1 MKIVAIENQLMRVER
16 QNWHFVKITTDEGI
30 TGVGEASLEGREKT
44 VAAAVD
50 ELSRYLIGEDPRPI
64 EHHWQRLHRHG
75 FWRGGVVLNSAI
87 AAIDQ
92 ALWDV
97 KGKALGVPVY
107 ELLGGPTR
115 TRVRVY
121 THAGGPTTEATVER
135 VHQLMELGYR
145 AFKLG
150 TALSIQAGGSS
161 EAMDERA
168 IIRRT
173 EEKIRA
179 VREAVGPDVDLMLDN
194 HGRFMP
200 AFAIELMHVLQ
211 PFNMLFLEELVPPE
225 NPAALEKVSLV
236 KANVPLATG
245 ERLFSK
251 WEFRE
256 LIERQL
262 VDVVQPDVCH
272 AGGIS
277 ELKKIAAMAEAS
289 YIKVAPHNPNG
300 PVATAASLH
309 LAAAIPNF
317 LILETAYAEP
327 FRSQVQKTGLMIE
340 DGWID
345 LPTTPGLGVVLDE
358 EVIRAHPYSPRDYPP
373 MYYPDG
379 SVADI

>member
-30 TGVGEASLEGREKT
+30 VGVGEASLEGREKT

-50 ELSRYLIGEDPRPI
+50 EFSRYLIGEDPGPI

-87 AAIDQ
+87 AGIEQ
-92 ALWDV
+92 ALWDI
-97 KGKALGVPVY
+97 KGKKLGAPVY

-115 TRVRVY
+115 KWVRVY
-121 THAGGPTTEATVER
+121 THAGGPSVEATVER
-135 VHQLMELGYR
+135 VHELMELGYR

-150 TALSIQAGGSS
+150 TALPIQAGGSP
-161 EAMDERA
+161 EPMDERQ

-173 EEKIRA
+173 EEKVRR

-200 AFAIELMHVLQ
+200 AFAIELMHALQ
-211 PFNMLFLEELVPPE
+211 PFNLLFLEELVPPE
-225 NPAALEKVSLV
+225 NLAALEKVALV

-251 WEFRE
+251 WEYRE
-256 LIERQL
+256 LIEKQL
-262 VDVVQPDVCH
+262 VDIVQPDICH
-272 AGGIS
+272 AGGIL
-277 ELKKIAAMAEAS
+277 ELKKIAAMAEAY

-309 LAAAIPNF
+309 LAASIPNF
-317 LILETAYAEP
+317 IILETAYAEP
-327 FRSQVQKTGLMIE
+327 FRSQIQRRGLTIE

-345 LPTTPGLGVVLDE
+345 LPTAPGLGVELDE
-358 EVIRAHPYSPRDYPP
+358 DVIRAHPYSPQDYAPL
-373 MYYPDG
+373 YYPDG